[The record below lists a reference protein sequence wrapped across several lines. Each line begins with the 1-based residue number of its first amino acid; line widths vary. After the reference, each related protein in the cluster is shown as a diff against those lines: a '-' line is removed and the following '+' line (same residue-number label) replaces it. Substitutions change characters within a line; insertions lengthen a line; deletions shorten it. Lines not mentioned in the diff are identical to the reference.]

1 LLSYYLFIGV
11 GIQPAFTIEI
21 TNSRPIENT
30 EDCNCRA
37 TDDYDIVRL
46 ERLFNR
52 IDSLIDRVETCTK
65 LISLMSKDKPEVIED
80 CEEISDEIKD
90 LSMIVD
96 ELNIALSGQDN
107 TIICAILEAMLNV
120 TLKIWIVGYNV
131 LNLSYIIIHKI
142 RIIANFLII
151 LDGCLSFTMILTS
164 LIIIQLQENYD
175 CIEYPIGSQKI
186 LYQETR
192 EIKTKN
198 TLN

>member
-1 LLSYYLFIGV
+1 LFIGV

>member
-1 LLSYYLFIGV
+1 MFIGV